1 MKRSFST
8 GTARRTW
15 LRQHRH
21 ELQMTALLLVM
32 VVLPSAV
39 LGTFA
44 WRAIQSE
51 KLAWRERE
59 RQTYQEIA
67 KLAAHGI
74 DQQLRDIERDWSATL
89 DSLTQAARSRR
100 GLAARAAAFTSG
112 HALVDGG
119 YVLSVSGGVLYPP
132 ALHGESAP
140 TWDAPDADEREQ
152 FDALMNDGEQFE
164 YVSHR
169 YDRAIAAYRE
179 ARRHVHSDELRSM
192 FETAIGRAQLKAG
205 DREGAIVT
213 YRQVLQR
220 YPEVRD
226 LDRMVVRFLAQYQ
239 IAAALG
245 ELGRDHEAMDTLLA
259 LHRDLLARSDDITAL
274 QYAYYADLIRGL
286 SARLLSTPG
295 LKGGAAYEAE
305 FQRLAERTRSG
316 LSRKYLAHVLMGELE
331 ESVVR
336 RRHWS
341 DQLHYVSDR
350 NGSDPFLLA
359 YRELHDPAGV
369 SVIGLVAVQVD
380 LDALR
385 KEIIPSLLGHLDV
398 GHEVALAVVG
408 DEGDYVLGTE
418 SPVRETLAM
427 QTLADPFD
435 FWRVALGP
443 RDPGPAERRMGF
455 RTGLWMATICVL
467 LLMIVG
473 GAAVS
478 LRRAQRQAQ
487 LARARATFVSNVSH
501 ELRTPIASIKMFS
514 ELLERELLD
523 EDGRPAAKR
532 SASLPQYLGLIRH
545 ESDRLA
551 RLIESVLDFSRL
563 ERGGRTFRFELC
575 DPAEVFETAVESFR
589 PRAEAEGFQLQVELA
604 EALPPLR
611 LDTDAI
617 CQVVLNLL
625 GNAVK
630 YSDAVKEIQV
640 RASREGA
647 WVVLDVED
655 RGIGIAARD
664 LARVFDQFYRVD
676 QRLDSGH
683 GGGLGLGLTLARA
696 IARAHHGEILVHSEP
711 GRGSTFRVLL
721 PIPHEP
727 AGRAVPA
734 PSGRP
739 AEAGR

>member
-295 LKGGAAYEAE
+295 LKGGGGVRGRVPAPRRAHEERAQPQVPRPRADGRAGGVGGPPTALVRPAPLRLGS
-305 FQRLAERTRSG
+305 QRQRPVPAR
-316 LSRKYLAHVLMGELE
+316 LSRAARPGGRERHRP
-331 ESVVR
+331 R
-336 RRHWS
+336 R
-341 DQLHYVSDR
+341 
-350 NGSDPFLLA
+350 G
-359 YRELHDPAGV
+359 AG
-369 SVIGLVAVQVD
+369 
-380 LDALR
+380 R
-385 KEIIPSLLGHLDV
+385 P
-398 GHEVALAVVG
+398 
-408 DEGDYVLGTE
+408 
-418 SPVRETLAM
+418 
-427 QTLADPFD
+427 
-435 FWRVALGP
+435 
-443 RDPGPAERRMGF
+443 
-455 RTGLWMATICVL
+455 
-467 LLMIVG
+467 
-473 GAAVS
+473 
-478 LRRAQRQAQ
+478 
-487 LARARATFVSNVSH
+487 
-501 ELRTPIASIKMFS
+501 
-514 ELLERELLD
+514 
-523 EDGRPAAKR
+523 GRPAKGDHPLAARPSRRRPRGGAGGGRGRRGLRARDGVACARDAGDADARR
-532 SASLPQYLGLIRH
+532 SVRL
-545 ESDRLA
+545 LA
-551 RLIESVLDFSRL
+551 R
-563 ERGGRTFRFELC
+563 
-575 DPAEVFETAVESFR
+575 R
-589 PRAEAEGFQLQVELA
+589 P
-604 EALPPLR
+604 
-611 LDTDAI
+611 
-617 CQVVLNLL
+617 
-625 GNAVK
+625 
-630 YSDAVKEIQV
+630 
-640 RASREGA
+640 GA
-647 WVVLDVED
+647 
-655 RGIGIAARD
+655 A
-664 LARVFDQFYRVD
+664 
-676 QRLDSGH
+676 
-683 GGGLGLGLTLARA
+683 
-696 IARAHHGEILVHSEP
+696 
-711 GRGSTFRVLL
+711 
-721 PIPHEP
+721 
-727 AGRAVPA
+727 
-734 PSGRP
+734 
-739 AEAGR
+739 